1 MTRKS
6 NNGCL
11 NTQWA
16 LCLEERLD
24 HAWHILVSYT
34 SASAA
39 ECINPGITK
48 INLSLHPSYQQLG
61 WQENWETY
69 PFERPLH
76 FALLFSPQVSS
87 FMKKAV
93 SPVNPYNWGCE
104 HNSLIK
110 IVSIATLKTAFEG
123 VYLVCSTADRLI
135 NFCLLLFCDLWFV
148 FLMHFEF

>member
-1 MTRKS
+1 MFKYTVSSVPGGKA
-6 NNGCL
+6 GPCL
-11 NTQWA
+11 AHSRQLHVR
-16 LCLEERLD
+16 LCSRM
-24 HAWHILVSYT
+24 HKPW
-34 SASAA
+34 
-39 ECINPGITK
+39 ITK

-93 SPVNPYNWGCE
+93 SSVNPYNWGCE